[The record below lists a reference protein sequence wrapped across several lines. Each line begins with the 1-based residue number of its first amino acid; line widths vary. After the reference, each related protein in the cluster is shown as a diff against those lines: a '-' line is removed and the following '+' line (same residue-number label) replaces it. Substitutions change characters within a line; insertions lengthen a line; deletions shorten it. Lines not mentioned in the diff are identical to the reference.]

1 MKGATLADM
10 TKRSYRLTVQGELS
24 DNLEPAFPG
33 MTLTRS
39 DGNTA
44 LAGEVRDQAELQGL
58 LQRVSDLGLTLLEA
72 QAVDDLPGRRPDV
85 HREFSLTR
93 RCEQHVEGNHCRWR
107 RRRRVVRL
115 ACAGSTSRPRS

>member
-39 DGNTA
+39 GGDTA
-44 LAGEVRDQAELQGL
+44 LAGDVRDQAELQGL
-58 LQRVSDLGLTLLEA
+58 LH
-72 QAVDDLPGRRPDV
+72 PGRGACQCRGPD
-85 HREFSLTR
+85 
-93 RCEQHVEGNHCRWR
+93 RCP
-107 RRRRVVRL
+107 
-115 ACAGSTSRPRS
+115 AGG